1 MQTSQEREITHP
13 LTDGNLA
20 LASESLG
27 FIQKSKANHHLTLA
41 KNAIYDPHIAA
52 FSQPKLIMTVMAMTI
67 GLCNVMVPRRLHPVS
82 NRPIRS
88 LVSRPP
94 ST

>member
-20 LASESLG
+20 LASERLG
-27 FIQKSKANHHLTLA
+27 FIQKSKANHHLSLA

-67 GLCNVMVPRRLHPVS
+67 GLCMLWF
-82 NRPIRS
+82 
-88 LVSRPP
+88 LVVF
-94 ST
+94 TLYQIAQFAL